1 MGGACGLLAYIRKK
15 KKFVQGFGW
24 ETCKIVTTWQTQ
36 ACVEDD
42 DIIMDIREVQVAGC
56 CEHDNETLACIK
68 CTEFDQ

>member
-1 MGGACGLLAYIRKK
+1 MWLIGLYKEK

-42 DIIMDIREVQVAGC
+42 DIIMDIREVQWDKWQAVVNMIMK
-56 CEHDNETLACIK
+56 HWLA
-68 CTEFDQ
+68 